1 VLIGRSRDRDGME
14 TGVIETGGTETLYS
28 SREGGAVMVATA
40 EVMLGDTA
48 EQARSSDSPRNE
60 YENLI
65 VMRR

>member
-1 VLIGRSRDRDGME
+1 
-14 TGVIETGGTETLYS
+14 
-28 SREGGAVMVATA
+28 
-40 EVMLGDTA
+40 MLGDTA